1 VERSKDLFGEWPLWS
16 RLVTS
21 RLVVHVVTTNWKEG
35 LLTFLGAA
43 LGVGFV
49 VLVLPK
55 IVPPVTK
62 TVKEHIH
69 AMNMLAEHRAERA
82 REELRRVR
90 AECQQGNNAACVEYA
105 DMLRKE

>member
-1 VERSKDLFGEWPLWS
+1 VEHGKDLFGAWRLWL
-16 RLVTS
+16 RLVKS
-21 RLVVHVVTTNWKEG
+21 RLVVHVVTTNWKER
-35 LLTFLGAA
+35 LLASLGAA

-49 VLVLPK
+49 FFLLPR

-82 REELRRVR
+82 REELKRVR